1 MKAFDII
8 ILYYIP
14 PLLSLSIMNTVSL
27 HNIMNIIEYYETQG
41 LTEFKNGEM
50 RMWFNNINMYHN
62 IKKTIGENIIRI
74 WQEKK
79 STVRLLIKHIQVL
92 LLVIH
97 IKINTLKNKNGRFKY
112 IEETEVIMSS
122 NIITQIIIDP
132 LMIINNPLMI
142 INNYSDIKYS
152 NNYCGVIIELE

>member
-79 STVRLLIKHIQVL
+79 STVRLLIKEILYLILSNL
-92 LLVIH
+92 LMFQF
-97 IKINTLKNKNGRFKY
+97 NLK
-112 IEETEVIMSS
+112 
-122 NIITQIIIDP
+122 
-132 LMIINNPLMI
+132 
-142 INNYSDIKYS
+142 
-152 NNYCGVIIELE
+152 

>member
-1 MKAFDII
+1 
-8 ILYYIP
+8 
-14 PLLSLSIMNTVSL
+14 
-27 HNIMNIIEYYETQG
+27 
-41 LTEFKNGEM
+41 
-50 RMWFNNINMYHN
+50 
-62 IKKTIGENIIRI
+62 
-74 WQEKK
+74 
-79 STVRLLIKHIQVL
+79 VRLLIKHIQVL